1 MKKKLLILMALILL
15 ISSLPSMAMEES
27 YELDDPERDGYIVPG
42 SRFRR
47 GEVLF
52 ILTDEIEIETKQ
64 GREIY
69 RITTDTHF
77 EKRGKSIGLNQ
88 IKEGDKV
95 TLSFDSIYSSDVAN
109 IKVEDDD
116 RKITGIL
123 KGKLQ
128 LVDERNKEIVIKDA
142 YIYKEGKWSLL
153 SKYTIKLKNTGDN
166 LYYGSQRINLQ
177 RLKSYL
183 DREVYIAYDQNLGR
197 MNVAKLLVKNGQSQN
212 YEGKVSTVLYTA
224 GQMVVSNN
232 ALNVNEGTI
241 VVKNNRLV
249 DFINI
254 DKSDNVQVI
263 VDNLYGRKNSSI
275 ITVTSNILEDRN
287 DNTKISI
294 YRGRIEDIYDYEIE
308 IGRLNYRLNY
318 QVLEDGKWKEV
329 ADKQRFLI
337 SEDTLIYDSELK
349 ENIDPLHFISSR
361 YINIYNVK
369 NPTLRSRLESNYY
382 KNKQA
387 YFVVREGDY
396 GKELLALNLVPQK
409 SIYYWNVNLHYSTMG
424 EIKFV
429 DLDNRTIEIEN
440 VKNFNTLN
448 GRWEN
453 SVEETI
459 DLNRAVILVNDEPL
473 SLERIYNLRPGSRVY
488 LVKEKTSSLDEGYVL
503 IIED

>member
-1 MKKKLLILMALILL
+1 MKKILLILIAFMIL
-15 ISSLPSMAMEES
+15 ISSFPSIAMEEI
-27 YELDDPERDGYIVPG
+27 YELDDPDRDGYIVPG

-52 ILTDEIEIETKQ
+52 ISNDEIEIETSQ
-64 GREIY
+64 GRERYI
-69 RITTDTHF
+69 ITSNTSF
-77 EKRGKSIGLNQ
+77 EKNSKSIGINQ
-88 IKEGDKV
+88 IKEGDKI
-95 TLSFDSIYSSDVAN
+95 TLTFDSIYSSEVAS
-109 IKVEDDD
+109 IKVEDED
-116 RKITGIL
+116 RKITGVL

-142 YIYKEGKWSLL
+142 YIYKEGKWSIL
-153 SKYTIKLKNTGDN
+153 SKYTIKLKATGAN
-166 LYYGSQRINLQ
+166 LYYGSQKINLQ
-177 RLKSYL
+177 RLKNYL

-197 MNVAKLLVKNGQSQN
+197 MNIAKLLVKNGQSQS
-212 YEGKVSTVLYTA
+212 YEGKVSTILYTT
-224 GQMVVSNN
+224 GRMVVNN
-232 ALNVNEGTI
+232 NNLDVHEGTI
-241 VVKNNRLV
+241 IVKNNRLV
-249 DFINI
+249 DIINI
-254 DKSDNVQVI
+254 DKNNDVQVL
-263 VDNLYGRKNSSI
+263 VDNLYGKKNSSI
-275 ITVTSNILEDRN
+275 ISISTNMLEDRA
-287 DNTKISI
+287 DNTRIVI
-294 YRGRIEDIYDYEIE
+294 YRGRIEDIYEYEVE
-308 IGRLNYRLNY
+308 IGRLNYRLDY
-318 QVLEDGKWKEV
+318 QVLEDGKWKQIS
-329 ADKQRFLI
+329 DKQRFTI

-349 ENIDPLHFISSR
+349 ETIDPLHFISSR

-369 NPTLRSRLESNYY
+369 NPILRTRLESNYY